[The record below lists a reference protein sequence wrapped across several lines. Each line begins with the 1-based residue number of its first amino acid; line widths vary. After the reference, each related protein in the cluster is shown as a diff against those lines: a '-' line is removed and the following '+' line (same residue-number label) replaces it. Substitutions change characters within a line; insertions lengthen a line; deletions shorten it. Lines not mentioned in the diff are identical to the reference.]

1 MSDDTDQSAGPSS
14 GGRSVLDIAADW
26 YPVPVVALLM
36 AFMLWVRGQ
45 SWQNFVQDGQILLSG
60 NDPWYHLR
68 STEYVV
74 HHWPATRPF
83 EIWTQFPT
91 GTSVGQFGTL
101 FDQVMATV
109 ALIIGLGSPSDHLIR
124 LVVLFTPVVVGTLVA
139 IPMYYLGKRLAG
151 RAGGV
156 LSVAVLGFIPGV
168 FLQRS
173 LVGTADHN
181 IVEPLFQSLAV
192 LALLVAFHVAE
203 RDSPV
208 WEQVRAREWD
218 ALKPV
223 LGWSTLA
230 GIATALYMWTWPPGV
245 LLVGIVGVF
254 FLLQLASNH
263 YNGTSPDHL
272 AFVGV
277 TSSVVTGALL
287 LLPFDTIGFSASR
300 FSLLQPLA
308 AFAVAVACLFLAWL
322 SRTFE
327 SRDVDRRAYPVV
339 VLLISAVGAGLVA
352 VLLPDVFAMI
362 FSNLQRFVAF
372 DASASQRTIGEAQPW
387 LGSLSNYGGSRF
399 ALFFSQYGLAF
410 FAMLAGLA
418 WLLWRPFIDAS
429 SRKRWFAVV
438 ALVVTAIVSLL
449 PGLLPTI
456 AGTLGLNPTW
466 TGIVVVGGLLF
477 ASVVIGDHDAEKA
490 FVVVWTLFL
499 IAAAFTQVR
508 FNYYLAVPVAV
519 ISGYA
524 GATLLRSD
532 YVNIAAVRESA
543 ENVEA
548 IHVIAVLAVLLVLIA
563 PLAASVTL
571 STDRGNFQTSTAVQT
586 GASTSPG
593 GVTGWAPMLDWMQNN
608 TPAEGNYG
616 GAGNADQL
624 DYYGTYQQTDDYDY
638 PKGSYGVMSWWDYG
652 HWITVLGER
661 IPNANPFQGGATY
674 AANYLLAQNE
684 THANEI
690 LDSKGDADETTRYV
704 AVDWQMA
711 AVNSKFS
718 APTVFY
724 DDREGVNRYDFYRP
738 LLSQTQ
744 NGGYQLQ
751 AYVHSQDYYETMLV
765 RLFRYQGSA
774 MSPEPIVV
782 DWDQSQGPYY
792 LSNGQGS
799 SSTVRQ
805 FNTTA
810 EAEAYVANDSTS
822 QIGGVGRYPSEYVPA
837 LEHYRLV
844 GLSSKAP
851 SQQLSNMPAWAKLY
865 ERVPGATVEGSGPA
879 NANVTASV
887 TMYSTQQGK
896 NQNFTYTQRAQ
907 TGPNGEFTMTLP
919 YSTTGYDEYGPENG
933 YTNVSVRSTGNY
945 TFSATA
951 NGTYWTGSADVSEGQ
966 VNGANDSAT
975 QVSMSE
981 LDLSS
986 LLGGSSESGDGSS
999 SGGSESGS
1007 GGSSDGGSSTSTD
1020 GTASDT
1026 TAAVTEPTA
1035 RAA

>member
-1 MSDDTDQSAGPSS
+1 MSDDTDRSAGPSS

-45 SWQNFVQDGQILLSG
+45 SWQNFVRDGQVILSG

-68 STEYVV
+68 STMYVV
-74 HHWPATRPF
+74 QHWPATMPF
-83 EIWTQFPT
+83 DVWTEYPY
-91 GTSVGQFGTL
+91 GNSVDQFGTL
-101 FDQVMATV
+101 FDQLMATV
-109 ALIIGLGSPSDHLIR
+109 ALILGAGSPSEHLVR
-124 LVVLFTPVVVGTLVA
+124 LVVLFTPVVVGALVA
-139 IPMYYLGKRLAG
+139 IPTYYLGKRLAG
-151 RAGGV
+151 RAAGV
-156 LSVAVLGFIPGV
+156 LSVAVLAFLPGL

-181 IVEPLFQSLAV
+181 VAEPLFQASAV
-192 LALLVAFHVAE
+192 ALLLVAFYVAE
-203 RDSPV
+203 RDRPV

-230 GIATALYMWTWPPGV
+230 GVATALYMWVWPPGV

-254 FLLQLASNH
+254 FLLKLASVH
-263 YNGTSPDHL
+263 LNGGSPDHL
-272 AFVGV
+272 SITGATSMGV
-277 TSSVVTGALL
+277 TGVLL
-287 LLPFDTIGFSASR
+287 LLPFDTVGFAATR
-300 FSLLQPLA
+300 YSLLQVVGAFGVA
-308 AFAVAVACLFLAWL
+308 AACVFLAWL

-327 SRDVDRRAYPVV
+327 ARDVDRRGYP
-339 VLLISAVGAGLVA
+339 LA
-352 VLLPDVFAMI
+352 VLGITVVGVGVVALVLPDVFSSL
-362 FSNLQRFVAF
+362 FSNFTRFIGF
-372 DASASQRTIGEAQPW
+372 GGTGTQRTIGEAQPW

-410 FAMLAGLA
+410 FAMLAGLG
-418 WLLWRPFIDAS
+418 WLLWRPFVEAS

-438 ALVVTAIVSLL
+438 AFVVTAVVSLL

-456 AGTLGLNPTW
+456 AGNLGLNPTW

-519 ISGYA
+519 LSGYA

-532 YVNIAAVRESA
+532 YVNIGAVRDSVDD
-543 ENVEA
+543 VEA
-548 IHVIAVLAVLLVLIA
+548 IHVIAVVAVLLILIA

-571 STDRGNFQTSTAVQT
+571 TTDRGNFQTTTAVQT
-586 GASTSPG
+586 GASAGPG
-593 GVTGWAPMLDWMQNN
+593 GVTGWAPMLDWMEDN

-624 DYYGTYQQTDDYDY
+624 DYYGTYHQTDDYDY
-638 PKGSYGVMSWWDYG
+638 PEGSYGVMSWWDYG

-690 LDSKGDADETTRYV
+690 LDSKGDADEKTRYV

-724 DDREGVNRYDFYRP
+724 DDREGVSQYDYYRP
-738 LLSQTQ
+738 LLRQTQ

-751 AYVHSQDYYETMLV
+751 AYVHTQNYYETMMV

-782 DWDQSQGPYY
+782 DWDNSQGPYY
-792 LSNGQGS
+792 LSSSQG
-799 SSTVRQ
+799 TVQQ

-844 GLSSKAP
+844 GLSTEAP

-865 ERVPGATVEGSGPA
+865 ERVPGATVQGSGPA
-879 NANVTASV
+879 NATVTASV

-896 NQNFTYTQRAQ
+896 SQNFTYTQRAQ

-933 YTNVSVRSTGNY
+933 YTNVSVRSTGSY
-945 TFSATA
+945 SFSASA
-951 NGTYWTGSADVSEGQ
+951 NGTYWTGSANVTEGQ
-966 VNGANDSAT
+966 VNGVNDTAT
-975 QVSMSE
+975 QVTMSE
-981 LDLSS
+981 LDLAS
-986 LLGGSSESGDGSS
+986 LLSGGSGSS
-999 SGGSESGS
+999 SGSDTSSSSDGTSGS
-1007 GGSSDGGSSTSTD
+1007 GTSDGSSGSTSD
-1020 GTASDT
+1020 
-1026 TAAVTEPTA
+1026 TAASVTTPTTTA

>member
-26 YPVPVVALLM
+26 YQVPVIALLM
-36 AFMLWVRGQ
+36 AFMLWVRAQ
-45 SWQNFVQDGQILLSG
+45 SWQNFIRNGEVFLSG

-68 STEYVV
+68 STMYIVK
-74 HHWPATRPF
+74 HWPSVMPF
-83 EIWTQFPT
+83 EVWTEFPT
-91 GTSVGQFGTL
+91 GRSVGQFGTL
-101 FDQVMATV
+101 FDQIIATV
-109 ALIIGLGSPSDHLIR
+109 ALILGLGSPSDHLVR

-139 IPMYYLGKRLAG
+139 IPTYYLGKRLAG
-151 RAGGV
+151 RSAGV
-156 LSVAVLGFIPGV
+156 IAAAVLAFLPGM

-181 IVEPLFQSLAV
+181 IAEPLFQSLAV
-192 LALLVAFHVAE
+192 LGLLVAFHVAE
-203 RDSPV
+203 RDNPV

-230 GIATALYMWTWPPGV
+230 GVATALYMWVWPPGV

-254 FLLQLASNH
+254 FLLKLASNH

-272 AFVGV
+272 AIVGT
-277 TSSVVTGALL
+277 TSSVVSGALL
-287 LLPFDTIGFSASR
+287 LLPFSMLGFSASN
-300 FSLLQPLA
+300 FSLLQPAA
-308 AFAVAVACLFLAWL
+308 AFAVALACAFLAWL

-327 SRDVDRRAYPVV
+327 ARDVDRRAYPVTV
-339 VLLISAVGAGLVA
+339 FLISAVGTGLIA
-352 VLLPDVFAMI
+352 VLLPDVFGMI
-362 FSNLQRFVAF
+362 SKNLQRFVAF
-372 DASASQRTIGEAQPW
+372 DATAAQRTIGEAQPW
-387 LGSLSNYGGSRF
+387 LSSLSRYGGSRF
-399 ALFFSQYGLAF
+399 ALFFSYYGLAF
-410 FAMLAGLA
+410 FTMLAGLA
-418 WLLWRPFIDAS
+418 WLLWRPFIEAS

-438 ALVVTAIVSLL
+438 AFAVTAVVVAL
-449 PGLLPTI
+449 PGLIPTI
-456 AGTLGLNPTW
+456 AGNLGLNPTW
-466 TGIVVVGGLLF
+466 SGIVLVGGLLF

-524 GATLLRSD
+524 GATLLHSD
-532 YVNIAAVRESA
+532 YVNIGAVRSSVDD
-543 ENVEA
+543 VEA
-548 IHVIAVLAVLLVLIA
+548 IHVFAVVAILLVLIV

-571 STDRGNFQTSTAVQT
+571 STPRGNIQTSTAAQT
-586 GASTSPG
+586 GASTGPG
-593 GVTGWAPMLDWMQNN
+593 GVTGWEPMLDWMQNN
-608 TPAEGNYG
+608 TPAEGDYG
-616 GAGNADQL
+616 NANNADQL
-624 DYYGTYQQTDDYDY
+624 DYYGTYHQTDDYDY

-661 IPNANPFQGGATY
+661 IPDANPFQGGATY

-684 THANEI
+684 TQANNI
-690 LDSKGDADETTRYV
+690 LDSKGTADEKTRYV

-718 APTVFY
+718 APTVFAENASQY
-724 DDREGVNRYDFYRP
+724 DYYRP
-738 LLSQTQ
+738 MLQQTES
-744 NGGYQLQ
+744 GGYQIQ
-751 AYVHSQDYYETMLV
+751 AYVHSQNYYETMMV

-782 DWDQSQGPYY
+782 DWDQTTGPYY
-792 LSNGQGS
+792 ISDGQGAIQ
-799 SSTVRQ
+799 Q

-822 QIGGVGRYPSEYVPA
+822 QIGGVGRYPSEYIPA

-844 GLSSKAP
+844 GLSTEAP

-865 ERVPGATVEGSGPA
+865 ERVPGATVQGSGPA

-887 TMYSTQQGK
+887 TMYSTQQGES
-896 NQNFTYTQRAQ
+896 QNFTYTQRAQ
-907 TGPNGEFTMTLP
+907 TGPDGEFTMTLP

-933 YTNVSVRSTGNY
+933 YTNVSVRSTGSY
-945 TFSATA
+945 TFSTNA
-951 NGTYWTGSADVSEGQ
+951 NGSYWSGSANVTEGQ
-966 VNGANDSAT
+966 VNGANDTAT

-986 LLGGSSESGDGSS
+986 LLSGSSSSDDGSS
-999 SGGSESGS
+999 SGESGS
-1007 GGSSDGGSSTSTD
+1007 SSGSDSGSSTSGSSGSD
-1020 GTASDT
+1020 GTSGTT
-1026 TAAVTEPTA
+1026 TADVAAPTA